1 MRNLLF
7 LICVLAMPGA
17 ALAQTPASWE
27 NLSALRGGQ
36 NIQIVEVT
44 SKKHLGSFVNFS
56 DTAISFRE
64 SSGDQTLQKQD
75 VRSVRLKKGR
85 GLRRTLIGA
94 AIGAGAGAGI
104 VAGAW
109 ESNGFLGGK
118 GAGAAVGAAIGFVA
132 GAAVGAFLPS
142 HETIYS
148 AAPH

>member
-1 MRNLLF
+1 MS
-7 LICVLAMPGA
+7 GA
-17 ALAQTPASWE
+17 ALAQTPASWG
-27 NLSALRGGQ
+27 NLSALRAGQ

-44 SKKHLGSFVNFS
+44 SKKHLGSFVNVS

-75 VRSVRLKKGR
+75 VRSVRLRKGR
-85 GLRRTLIGA
+85 RLRHTLIGA

-132 GAAVGAFLPS
+132 GAAVGALLPS